1 MEQRTDAWHQARLG
15 KVTASRISDVMA
27 MSKNGVAATRQNYE
41 AQLIAERL
49 SGQPT
54 PLYSNAAMQ
63 WGTDQ
68 EPHARS
74 AYSFIVD
81 SDVEEIGF
89 VDHPLIRM
97 SGASPDGLIGSD
109 GLIEIKCPNTA
120 THLRFLEDEKIDK
133 RYRYQMNWQM
143 ACTGR
148 QWCDFVSYDPRLP
161 DFDIKI
167 VRVERDQELIKNIE
181 AEVSLFQEQIDK
193 RMQALLELNGVS

>member
-1 MEQRTDAWHQARLG
+1 MEQRTDEWHKARLG

-27 MSKNGVAATRQNYE
+27 MSKSGVAATRQNYE

-74 AYSFIVD
+74 AYSFIAD

-89 VDHPLIRM
+89 VEHPSISM

-148 QWCDFVSYDPRLP
+148 EWCDFVSYDPRLP
-161 DFDIKI
+161 DRFGIKI
-167 VRVERDQELIKNIE
+167 LRIMRDDELIKDIE
-181 AEVSLFQEQIDK
+181 YEVGIFLAGIDDKIRELDK
-193 RMQALLELNGVS
+193 RYG